1 MTAEGEQTPEEQP
14 PGEQTA
20 GEERSPRER
29 TETLPTPRLVGLHI
43 YPLKSAGGITVDEAA
58 VDPVGL
64 RWDRRWMFVDEG
76 GRFVSQRTHPRMAL
90 LRVEMDDATLRVT
103 APDTAG
109 QALDLPLAPPSRDR
123 GHEEIVVWHGGRYAV
138 DCGPE
143 PAAWVTE
150 FLGAP
155 CRVVRSVN
163 PRARAALSPSG
174 TVLAGFADAAPAL
187 AISIASLDDLNRRLA
202 EPIPMNRF
210 RPNLVLAGL
219 PPYAEDR
226 LGRVRVG
233 DVVLRAI
240 RPCARCA
247 TTTVDQDTAETG
259 KEPLRTLGTYRRL
272 PDGTVGFGVNARFE
286 TAGTLRAG
294 ARVEREPTAPA

>member
-1 MTAEGEQTPEEQP
+1 M
-14 PGEQTA
+14 
-20 GEERSPRER
+20 
-29 TETLPTPRLVGLHI
+29 V
-43 YPLKSAGGITVDEAA
+43 
-58 VDPVGL
+58 
-64 RWDRRWMFVDEG
+64 VDEG

-90 LRVEMDDATLRVT
+90 LRVEMDHAMLRVT
-103 APDTAG
+103 APATTG
-109 QALDLPLAPPSRDR
+109 QALVLPLAPPPRDR
-123 GHEEIVVWHGGRYAV
+123 GHEEIAVWHGKRYAV

-155 CRVVRSVN
+155 CRVVRSVS
-163 PRARAALSPSG
+163 PRDRAALSPSG

-187 AISIASLDDLNRRLA
+187 VISTASLDDLNQRLA
-202 EPIPMNRF
+202 APIRMNRF
-210 RPNLVLAGL
+210 RPNLVLSGL

-233 DVVLRAI
+233 DVVLRAM
-240 RPCARCA
+240 RPCPRCA

-259 KEPLRTLGTYRRL
+259 KEPLRTLATYRRL
-272 PDGTVGFGVNARFE
+272 PDGSVGFGVNARFE

-294 ARVEREPTAPA
+294 TRVEQAPAEPAAPA